1 MGPYEIIAPIGAGG
15 MGEVWRA
22 KDTKLNRPVAIK
34 FLSDDLADVNAR
46 RRFERE
52 AQTASS
58 LNHPHILTVYDAG
71 DFEGCQYLVS
81 EFIDGGTLKDWGQAE
96 KRTWRQIVE
105 LLTGVA
111 DGLATAHAAG
121 IVHRDIKLA
130 NILVTSSGYA
140 KLADFGLAK
149 LLETASPED
158 ETRTL
163 TQEPTR
169 PGMIVGTIAYMSP
182 EQASGR
188 PADAR
193 SDIFSFGAVLYELLA
208 GQKPFAGATELET
221 LQKVIHEMPHP
232 LGEEV
237 PVTLR
242 LLVEKA
248 LAKDPAERYQS
259 MREMVVD
266 LRRLVR
272 HAADAR
278 QVNNPQRL
286 TLKRVVTVAIVGLAA
301 CAGWWRF
308 VTTKPV
314 TEPRN
319 RSIAVLPLRNLSRD
333 PDQEYFAAGMT
344 EALTTSLAQ
353 ISALN
358 VISQNSVMR
367 YQGSQ
372 KSAPEIARE
381 LHVGNLVEGSVQRS
395 GGDVLITVEL
405 VDGSNDHHLW
415 ARSYQR
421 EARDALALQSEVA
434 QAIAGEIRV
443 KLTSREQA
451 LLNAQRPVNP
461 EAQELYL
468 RARFSS
474 DTYQPV
480 KFNEYLRQAI
490 QKDPG
495 FAPAYAALGDS
506 YGVLIYLG
514 LVSPK
519 EGHSK
524 WQEAVK
530 TALRLDDNLAEAHK
544 SFGALLAFHDWNW
557 RDAER
562 EYRRAIELNANL
574 ADAHSWLS
582 DVLVAT
588 GRIEEAVS
596 EARRGFQLNPNSVQ
610 EIRRLGL
617 TLLCA
622 DRTDEALELG
632 RKGLDLDKASGH
644 WILGM
649 AHEQKHSLERAIS
662 EFQEAIRLNAADPD
676 LAQMAP
682 ASLAYAYAI
691 SGRRTEA
698 LRLLSELQALSRKGR
713 VDPGMFAMV
722 YAGLGE
728 RDQAFE
734 WLEKGYNER
743 PTLVEFT
750 RAEPWLRPLHSD
762 PRFTEFLRKMGLP
775 Q

>member
-1 MGPYEIIAPIGAGG
+1 
-15 MGEVWRA
+15 
-22 KDTKLNRPVAIK
+22 
-34 FLSDDLADVNAR
+34 
-46 RRFERE
+46 
-52 AQTASS
+52 
-58 LNHPHILTVYDAG
+58 
-71 DFEGCQYLVS
+71 
-81 EFIDGGTLKDWGQAE
+81 
-96 KRTWRQIVE
+96 
-105 LLTGVA
+105 
-111 DGLATAHAAG
+111 
-121 IVHRDIKLA
+121 
-130 NILVTSSGYA
+130 
-140 KLADFGLAK
+140 
-149 LLETASPED
+149 
-158 ETRTL
+158 
-163 TQEPTR
+163 
-169 PGMIVGTIAYMSP
+169 
-182 EQASGR
+182 
-188 PADAR
+188 
-193 SDIFSFGAVLYELLA
+193 
-208 GQKPFAGATELET
+208 
-221 LQKVIHEMPHP
+221 
-232 LGEEV
+232 
-237 PVTLR
+237 
-242 LLVEKA
+242 
-248 LAKDPAERYQS
+248 
-259 MREMVVD
+259 
-266 LRRLVR
+266 
-272 HAADAR
+272 
-278 QVNNPQRL
+278 
-286 TLKRVVTVAIVGLAA
+286 
-301 CAGWWRF
+301 
-308 VTTKPV
+308 
-314 TEPRN
+314 
-319 RSIAVLPLRNLSRD
+319 
-333 PDQEYFAAGMT
+333 
-344 EALTTSLAQ
+344 
-353 ISALN
+353 
-358 VISQNSVMR
+358 
-367 YQGSQ
+367 
-372 KSAPEIARE
+372 
-381 LHVGNLVEGSVQRS
+381 
-395 GGDVLITVEL
+395 
-405 VDGSNDHHLW
+405 
-415 ARSYQR
+415 
-421 EARDALALQSEVA
+421 
-434 QAIAGEIRV
+434 
-443 KLTSREQA
+443 
-451 LLNAQRPVNP
+451 
-461 EAQELYL
+461 
-468 RARFSS
+468 
-474 DTYQPV
+474 
-480 KFNEYLRQAI
+480 
-490 QKDPG
+490 
-495 FAPAYAALGDS
+495 
-506 YGVLIYLG
+506 
-514 LVSPK
+514 
-519 EGHSK
+519 
-524 WQEAVK
+524 VK